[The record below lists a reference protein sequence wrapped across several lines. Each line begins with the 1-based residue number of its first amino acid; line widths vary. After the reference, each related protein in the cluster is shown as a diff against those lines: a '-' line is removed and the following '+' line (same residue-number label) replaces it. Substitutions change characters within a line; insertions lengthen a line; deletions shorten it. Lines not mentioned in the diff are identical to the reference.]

1 VAKSWF
7 ALLAF
12 TVASALLGVQAMGQT
27 SGLTQPDLKAAFV
40 GGTLTC
46 SQPSQPEKLPI
57 PESLAHRALLKA
69 RLATIL
75 RESLYDDSKGIV
87 NAAREKEIKSL
98 ASKLAGKLKGEKVP
112 GMPSQ

>member
-1 VAKSWF
+1 MGKSWS
-7 ALLAF
+7 ALLAV
-12 TVASALLGVQAMGQT
+12 TVASAVLGLPAMGQT
-27 SGLTQPDLKAAFV
+27 SELAEPGLKAAFV

-57 PESLAHRALLKA
+57 PESLAYRAILKA

-87 NAAREKEIKSL
+87 NAAREKEIKNL
-98 ASKLAGKLKGEKVP
+98 ASKVAGKLKGEKAP

>member
-1 VAKSWF
+1 
-7 ALLAF
+7 
-12 TVASALLGVQAMGQT
+12 
-27 SGLTQPDLKAAFV
+27 
-40 GGTLTC
+40 
-46 SQPSQPEKLPI
+46 
-57 PESLAHRALLKA
+57 
-69 RLATIL
+69 L